1 MKVSEEIQARADKM
15 AALAKAIRNIE
26 ETEVNGDGRRL
37 INLLLVTYSGLTSAL
52 CSDISGYSSPKV
64 GSKSAADTRL
74 KIKKDWAYRRAWDE
88 AVKIIHNES

>member
-37 INLLLVTYSGLTSAL
+37 IKSFIGNYSGLTSAL
-52 CSDISGYSSPKV
+52 CSDISGYSSP
-64 GSKSAADTRL
+64 R
-74 KIKKDWAYRRAWDE
+74 
-88 AVKIIHNES
+88 